1 MKVLQ
6 LQRPSIAA
14 QLESAY
20 GTAPVNLEEDQKR
33 RIREFAQAYL
43 HKMEQADTIAQ
54 QLRNNPGDKQ
64 YRDSIIA
71 VLLAH
76 ERQYG
81 SNSSGNP
88 GSRQPRDAEDG
99 QHASGNSNKRFANY
113 VPPKSRG
120 RSMTP

>member
-6 LQRPSIAA
+6 LQRPSIAS

-54 QLRNNPGDKQ
+54 QMRNNSGDKQ
-64 YRDSIIA
+64 YRDSITAI
-71 VLLAH
+71 LLAH
-76 ERQYG
+76 R
-81 SNSSGNP
+81 
-88 GSRQPRDAEDG
+88 RL
-99 QHASGNSNKRFANY
+99 
-113 VPPKSRG
+113 RG
-120 RSMTP
+120 VCG